1 MTTQLS
7 LLDREW
13 CDRVAPT
20 VLSAMRG
27 RDFTA
32 DDLRG
37 VVDPPEN
44 VNLYGVLF
52 AKIRPQLERIGYRA
66 SKRPAR
72 NGAVIRVWRVK

>member
-1 MTTQLS
+1 METQLS
-7 LLDREW
+7 LFDSAW
-13 CDRVAPT
+13 CDRMAPV

-27 RDFTA
+27 REFTS
-32 DDLRG
+32 DDIHG

-44 VNLYGVLF
+44 VNLYGILF

-72 NGAVIRVWRVK
+72 NGAVVRIWRVK